1 MDHTQFKANQ
11 TAATYV
17 ADGLDEGTLEAFEM
31 HMMGCTE
38 CIEDVEAWRAI
49 KLNMP
54 RRARPALAPAALR
67 RSVQAAAGWRMA
79 ASLLIAAILGAAGGW
94 LGMAAMSSD
103 AASRPRPGTRRLNRS
118 ISWRTRAGSPSRAMR
133 NTSCKRNQIVCRF
146 SNSSVTR
153 GPTRTRR

>member
-54 RRARPALAPAALR
+54 RATRPALAPAAIR
-67 RSVQAAAGWRMA
+67 RSVHAAAGWRMA
-79 ASLLIAAILGAAGGW
+79 ASLPWTRWTTSVDSCGASPGRRCV
-94 LGMAAMSSD
+94 SD
-103 AASRPRPGTRRLNRS
+103 SLVPRACGPKSRSRS
-118 ISWRTRAGSPSRAMR
+118 T
-133 NTSCKRNQIVCRF
+133 
-146 SNSSVTR
+146 
-153 GPTRTRR
+153 